1 MVHLSFAR
9 GHTALFVLVVAAT
22 ALLLAALFY
31 RRSAGALPKGKWL
44 TLYGLRAASITIV
57 LLLLFRPV
65 LSLERDLRQRRN
77 VVLIVDTSAS
87 MATTD
92 APDGTSRLER
102 ARLKI
107 NDWTAA
113 LNRDLDLRLIAFA
126 ETARPLDSPGDL
138 APLKPDGEATS
149 ITRALNT
156 AATASRR
163 EDTAAVVLFSDGRH
177 NTAGDPVATA
187 KRLGVVVHSVGVG
200 DARRTG
206 NAGPP
211 DIRIDAMECPET
223 MPLNNKARV
232 TARVAQTG
240 FDGRV
245 VSATLEEDGQPVATA
260 EAVLAPTGGTSDVAF
275 DFVPKTKGRH
285 AYAVKIPVLA
295 EESIPQNNSRTAPA
309 QVVDARLR
317 VLYLEGTLRAEYG
330 AIVQR
335 FLSKDP
341 DIDFC
346 ALVQTRPGTFLQRT
360 NIEGL
365 TLSGLPNDDETLAR
379 FDVIIIG
386 DLDASAWQPGQLDRV
401 VARVREGAGLLMV
414 GGYHSFGPGGYAGTA
429 LEAGLPVQLGPR
441 DIGQRT
447 EPFLPILTPDGLSH
461 PIFAGIAPFFPSE
474 GAAARESGLPPLDG
488 CTRVAGPA
496 PGATVLALAPGE
508 NPPMPVLAVQPVG
521 KGRAAAFT
529 ADTTR
534 NWQQAMRA
542 QDQETPFLRFW
553 GQIVRW
559 LANRAEDVKAE
570 AGVTARTDRPA
581 YEPDAEVAVLAVVRD
596 QDGEGTD
603 RAEVSATIVGP
614 GAPKE
619 PVPLLPV
626 PGNVGHYRGVF
637 EPSRPGSYIAHVSA
651 KLEEAQILSAPEAP
665 FEVGRPNLEFDRLDL
680 DDARLA
686 AIASATGGQYQH
698 LSTAD
703 RLLEALDRNVRK
715 EHVVMERRLA
725 APWPGWMLVVI
736 LLTAEWLLRK
746 RYALR

>member
-9 GHTALFVLVVAAT
+9 GHTALFVLVVAAS

-31 RRSAGALPKGKWL
+31 RRSARALPRGKWL
-44 TLYGLRAASITIV
+44 TLYGLRAASIVIV

-87 MATTD
+87 MSATDDPAQRT
-92 APDGTSRLER
+92 RLER

-107 NDWTAA
+107 NDWAAA

-156 AATASRR
+156 AATVSPR
-163 EDTAAVVLFSDGRH
+163 EDTAAIVLFSDGRH
-177 NTAGDPVATA
+177 NTAGDPTAGA
-187 KRLGVVVHSVGVG
+187 KRLGVVVHTVGVG

-206 NAGPP
+206 DSGPP
-211 DIRIDAMECPET
+211 DVRIDALECPET
-223 MPLNNKARV
+223 MPLNNRARV
-232 TARVAQTG
+232 TARVAQNG

-245 VSATLEEDGQPVATA
+245 VTATLEEDGQPVATA
-260 EAVLAPTGGTSDVAF
+260 EAVLAPAGGTRDVTF

-285 AYAVKIPVLA
+285 AYAVRIPVLP
-295 EESIPQNNSRTAPA
+295 EESIPQNNSRSTPA

-346 ALVQTRPGTFLQRT
+346 ALVQTRPGSFLQRT
-360 NIEGL
+360 NIQDLEL
-365 TLSGLPNDDETLAR
+365 KGLPNDVETLAR

-386 DLDASAWQPGQLDRV
+386 DLDASAWQPGQLDRLA
-401 VARVREGAGLLMV
+401 ARVREGAGLLMV

-429 LEAGLPVQLGPR
+429 LEALLPVIPGPR
-441 DIGQRT
+441 EIGQRT
-447 EPFLPILTPDGLSH
+447 EPFLPILTPDGLNH
-461 PIFAGIAPFFPSE
+461 PIFANIAPFFPTV
-474 GAAARESGLPPLDG
+474 GADAKESGLPLLDG
-488 CTRVAGPA
+488 CTRVAGPS
-496 PGATVLALAPGE
+496 PGATVLAVAPGE
-508 NPPMPVLAVQPVG
+508 NPPMPVLAVQPAG

-534 NWQQAMRA
+534 NWQQTMRA

-559 LANRAEDVKAE
+559 LANRAESVKAE
-570 AGVTARTDRPA
+570 AGVTARTDRAA

-596 QDGEGTD
+596 RDGEGTD
-603 RAEVSATIVGP
+603 HAEVSATIVGP

-619 PVPLLPV
+619 PIPLLPV
-626 PGNVGHYRGVF
+626 PGNVGHYRGVL
-637 EPSRPGSYIAHVSA
+637 EPSRPGSYVAHVTA
-651 KLEEAQILSAPEAP
+651 KLEDQSLSAPEAP

-680 DDARLA
+680 DVARLA
-686 AIASATGGQYQH
+686 AIANATGGQYQH

-703 RLLEALDRNVRK
+703 RLLQTLDRDARK

-725 APWPGWMLVVI
+725 TPWPGWMLVVI